1 MSPKIVSPILNLPQD
16 ARVSDLINAESH
28 SWKVYLVKQEF
39 IPQEASLILGIPL
52 SYQVVPDKQVW
63 LPTPQGTFLTC
74 SAYKIL
80 AISNCKLL
88 PACSNPDRVHFM
100 WNSIW
105 DLQVPHKVKHMIW
118 RASHNSLP
126 TVCNLWRQNVVGLVL
141 CASCKSECEDFVHA
155 LWGCASLIL
164 IWETNEVVTKLHRYK
179 FVVFANLWEM
189 LMRMRDRL
197 DINLMAM
204 IFWLIWARRN
214 SARVGEVSIEV
225 NQIRKKAED
234 FLHDFQ
240 KANGS
245 KVHRQLLPTSVVRW
259 TPPNFPLYKVNFDG
273 ATFSKIGAASLGAV
287 VQDHSGNIWCHD

>member
-1 MSPKIVSPILNLPQD
+1 M
-16 ARVSDLINAESH
+16 
-28 SWKVYLVKQEF
+28 
-39 IPQEASLILGIPL
+39 
-52 SYQVVPDKQVW
+52 
-63 LPTPQGTFLTC
+63 
-74 SAYKIL
+74 
-80 AISNCKLL
+80 
-88 PACSNPDRVHFM
+88 
-100 WNSIW
+100 
-105 DLQVPHKVKHMIW
+105 
-118 RASHNSLP
+118 
-126 TVCNLWRQNVVGLVL
+126 
-141 CASCKSECEDFVHA
+141 
-155 LWGCASLIL
+155 
-164 IWETNEVVTKLHRYK
+164 VTKLLRYK

-204 IFWLIWARRN
+204 IFWLIWSRRN
-214 SARVGEVSIEV
+214 SARVGEVSTEV